1 MYKRQ
6 EDDIRNIISES
17 DGTDNVSI
25 YLETEKAI
33 KHLPMSMSV
42 CADKALLN
50 SLYVRFGRDVYK
62 RQLVQ
67 GQ

>member
-1 MYKRQ
+1 M
-6 EDDIRNIISES
+6 
-17 DGTDNVSI
+17 SI

-50 SLYVRFGRDVYK
+50 SLYVRFGRDNVQVVEKKIEKPNK
-62 RQLVQ
+62 R
-67 GQ
+67 